1 MGGLFCGVRWGPKEL
16 KSYFFSELNRSAM
29 KDSTLGGLMVLGIFA
44 VVVLISVLINEGVI
58 QSKSGRTYTEMAMY
72 DKEWLRIDSLS
83 RAARADTVKWA
94 EFLECSKDQGDA
106 GCDSCFTMIYGYSLE
121 ER

>member
-1 MGGLFCGVRWGPKEL
+1 MGPKGL
-16 KSYFFSELNRSAM
+16 WSYFFFELIHIDI
-29 KDSTLGGLMVLGIFA
+29 KDSTLGGLIVLVIFA

-58 QSKSGRTYTEMAMY
+58 YSKSGMTYTEKAMY
-72 DKEWLRIDSLS
+72 DEDWLMVDSLS

-94 EFLECSKDQGDA
+94 QFLECSRDQGDA